1 MGLLIIVNRKFI
13 KRFLRIR
20 LFNFAGK
27 NTMPAMMK
35 SINPATG
42 TELATYKEDDG
53 KKVDRT
59 LKSSVKTFE
68 QWRGFSFSKRGKVLK
83 NIAKEL
89 RREKEA
95 LAQLATMEMGK
106 PIKQS
111 REEVEKCARTLEFYA
126 KEGAKFLADEVVDT
140 DARKSYVTFKPLGTV
155 LAIMPW
161 NFPYWQVF
169 RAFAPAAMA
178 GNVMV
183 LKHASNICGCARAIE
198 SIIRKGGGVDGLL
211 QTLLL
216 PSSRIEALIAHP
228 AIHAVTLT
236 GSTAAGS
243 KVAEAAGRNLKKQVL
258 ELGGSDAYIVLED
271 ADMDVAIEI
280 AVRGRLV
287 NSGQSCV
294 SAKRFVV
301 VKAVIKEFER
311 RYTDEMKKATFG
323 DPMNEAN
330 RIGPM
335 ARHDLRDQLHEQV
348 VISVKKGAKLLCGG
362 TIPAID
368 GAYYPPT
375 ILTNVK
381 KGMPAYDEELFGPVA
396 AVIVAKDEQDAIRI
410 ANDSIY
416 GLGGGIISKNRA
428 RAEKLAAEQLDAGS
442 CFVNEFVHSDARLPF
457 GGIKQSGYGRE
468 LGMFGIREFVNTKT
482 VFIK

>member
-1 MGLLIIVNRKFI
+1 MSS
-13 KRFLRIR
+13 
-20 LFNFAGK
+20 
-27 NTMPAMMK
+27 TMK

-42 TELATYKEDDG
+42 KEVATYTPDDE
-53 KKVDRT
+53 KKVERT
-59 LKSSVKTFE
+59 LKLSVKAFE
-68 QWRGFSFSKRGKVLK
+68 QWRVLSFSKRAQVLK
-83 NIAKEL
+83 SIAKEL
-89 RREKEA
+89 RKEKEE
-95 LAQLATMEMGK
+95 LAKLATLEMGK

-126 KEGAKFLADEVVDT
+126 KHGAKFLADEIVET
-140 DARKSYVTFKPLGTV
+140 DARKSYVTFKPMGTV

-169 RAFAPAAMA
+169 RAFAPAVMA

-183 LKHASNICGCARAIE
+183 LKHASNICGCAKAIE
-198 SIIRKGGGVDGLL
+198 RVIKKGGGVDGLL

-216 PSSRIEALIAHP
+216 PSSRIETLIAHP

-258 ELGGSDAYIVLED
+258 ELGGSDAYIILED
-271 ADMDVAIEI
+271 ADMDVAVEI

-311 RYTDEMKKATFG
+311 RYTEEMKKATYG
-323 DPMNEAN
+323 DPMNEVN
-330 RIGPM
+330 KIGPM

-348 VISVKKGAKLLCGG
+348 VKSVKKGAKILCGG
-362 TIPAID
+362 FVPSD
-368 GAYYPPT
+368 EGAYYPPT

-381 KGMPAYDEELFGPVA
+381 KGMPAYEEELFGPVA
-396 AVIVAKDEQDAIRI
+396 AVIEAKDEQDAIRI

-428 RAEKLAAEQLDAGS
+428 RAEKIAAEHLNAGS
-442 CFVNEFVHSDARLPF
+442 CFVNEFVHSDPRLPF
-457 GGIKQSGYGRE
+457 GGVKQSGYGRE
-468 LGMFGIREFVNTKT
+468 LGTFGIREFVNVKT